1 MVQKA
6 TDFNVRLGK
15 MIRRRR
21 RSIGMTQSMLA
32 RTVGVRHQQIQK
44 YEVAQNKV
52 SAERL
57 GHIAKAL
64 GVSTSYFYDSLM
76 PTEQSTVQETAPRVQ
91 KLPEDTEVR
100 YAQHTDP
107 EPKGDQS
114 LKARFRPRTLKALG
128 KYIAA

>member
-1 MVQKA
+1 MVEKA

-44 YEVAQNKV
+44 YEVAQNKI

-76 PTEQSTVQETAPRVQ
+76 PTEQSTVQETAPAKSSDSGAVYARHTEPEVPIKPLSERFKLFKPHTQ
-91 KLPEDTEVR
+91 KPLT
-100 YAQHTDP
+100 
-107 EPKGDQS
+107 
-114 LKARFRPRTLKALG
+114 
-128 KYIAA
+128 AA